1 VAKLSRGLL
10 SGVDGMA
17 AHTRLLSS
25 ATYMRLV
32 IEPRTLQFYESDIRR
47 LSYSTIKG
55 TKYYHLCS
63 FSDIRTKG

>member
-1 VAKLSRGLL
+1 
-10 SGVDGMA
+10 MA

-55 TKYYHLCS
+55 TKYYHPV
-63 FSDIRTKG
+63 IETERTHAISGPITRTE